1 MRFYVATSHR
11 PVADLLELT
20 RLADELGF
28 DGLAMPDHVFVPAA
42 PVGGYPYSENGR
54 PPFDATTLWTDEWIA
69 AAAVLAT
76 TRLRFAT
83 CVYVLPL
90 RHPLVVARTLA
101 TLDALAPGRVEL
113 GVGVG
118 WMREE
123 FETLGVD
130 YARRGALTDESI
142 ELMRKLWRGGL
153 VEHDGPLYPVPPLHF
168 EPHPERLVPILVGGT
183 SRRALERAARL
194 GDGWVA
200 MPAPTGELLETA
212 GRLRE
217 LREALGRAD
226 AAFSSH
232 TWADPGRSIDDYRRL
247 VEAGFD
253 TFYVPAAGPVAEARP
268 ELERFLAEVTERVR

>member
-11 PVADLLELT
+11 PVADLLELA

-42 PVGGYPYSENGR
+42 PVAGYPYSEDGR
-54 PPFDATTLWTDEWIA
+54 PPFDATTLWTDELVA

-76 TRLRFAT
+76 TRLRFVT

-90 RHPLVVARTLA
+90 RHPLVVARALA

-123 FETLGVD
+123 FETLGID
-130 YARRGALTDESI
+130 YARRGALADESI

-153 VEHDGPLYPVPPLHF
+153 VQHDGPLYPMPALHF
-168 EPHPERLVPILVGGT
+168 EPHPDQPVPVLVGGT

-212 GRLRE
+212 ARLRE
-217 LREALGRAD
+217 LRGARD
-226 AAFSSH
+226 SAFSMH
-232 TWADPGRSIDDYRRL
+232 TWADPGRSLDDHRRL
-247 VEAGFD
+247 AEAGFD
-253 TFYVPAAGPVAEARP
+253 TFYVPTAGTRP
-268 ELERFLAEVTERVR
+268 ELERFLAEVAEPLR